1 VEPERT
7 PLCLKKRRKIMNRP
21 KTVLGSRLQFAEPPP
36 RTASALAH
44 ASSPEAKAL
53 EALFRAKRFAR
64 PAYVGRGACPRGPFF
79 TKVGGLAR

>member
-1 VEPERT
+1 LT
-7 PLCLKKRRKIMNRP
+7 ARRP
-21 KTVLGSRLQFAEPPP
+21 SETESFS
-36 RTASALAH
+36 TH